1 MISVEVEEKPD
12 SKWNDRLL
20 ESPFGTIFQTKEYAA
35 YVEDR
40 LKSKPTFLKFQTEK
54 GEIISQLVVFQSAKG
69 RGKLARLFGKGSVYT
84 AISKASTTFLPKNT
98 NWLFGPVL
106 LNASY
111 QGEVTESLGTLL
123 KSWKGNFQ
131 GSQHP
136 LCNDFIFPVQFNFK
150 RKELGT
156 FLIDLKQD
164 LNQILDNADK
174 KSVKKNIERS
184 QNRGV
189 VITQINSQKDLE
201 TYHEILNQ
209 HRKDNNIEPYS
220 IEDVK
225 RGYEILTPVGQIGFL
240 AWKDKI
246 PIGGIFASAFNGYIN
261 EWGIAR
267 TTIDLEEKLY
277 SQDLLRWKIIEW
289 GKENNCNYYDLSGV
303 QISNRTTKEDGIFHN
318 KEKWGGKLVT
328 YPHFSN

>member
-1 MISVEVEEKPD
+1 MISFELEEKPD

-20 ESPFGTIFQTKEYAA
+20 ESQFGTIFQTREYAA

-40 LKSKPTFLKFQTEK
+40 LKSKPTYVKFQTEK
-54 GEIISQLVVFQSAKG
+54 GEIIAQLVVFRSFKG
-69 RGKLARLFGKGSVYT
+69 RTKLAGLLGKGSVYS
-84 AISKASTTFLPKNT
+84 AISKASKLLPKNT

-106 LNASY
+106 LNTSY
-111 QGEVTESLGTLL
+111 QSEVAESLGNLL

-131 GSQHP
+131 GSPHP
-136 LCNDFIFPVQFNFK
+136 LCNEFTFPTQFNFK

-164 LNQILDNADK
+164 LNQILDNVDK

-201 TYHEILNQ
+201 IYHEILNQ
-209 HRKDNNIEPYS
+209 HRKDSNIPPYS
-220 IEDVK
+220 FEDVK
-225 RGYEILTPVGQIGFL
+225 HGYEILTPMGQIGFL

-246 PIGGIFASAFNGYIN
+246 PIGGIFASTFNGYIN
-261 EWGIAR
+261 ESGIAR
-267 TTIDLEEKLY
+267 TAMDLEEKLY

-303 QISNRTTKEDGIFHN
+303 QVSNRTAKEDGIFRN

-328 YPHFSN
+328 YPSFST